1 MKTFIVDEMSE
12 LPEELKAAMKD
23 AVNTLKK
30 LTEQDAIKT
39 EAYQE
44 FKASVG
50 RAMGKAIEVD
60 KIDPF
65 RIVEAMVTLGAI
77 TLNCYMTPREG
88 SDPRKTFRK
97 IAGLCYDRAIEIGEI
112 ADRKEKAK

>member
-1 MKTFIVDEMSE
+1 MKTFIVDEFADV
-12 LPEELKAAMKD
+12 PEELKVAMKD
-23 AVNTLKK
+23 AVKQLKK
-30 LTEQDAIKT
+30 LTAQDAVKA

-44 FKASVG
+44 FKAEVG

-65 RIVEAMVTLGAI
+65 RIVEAMITLGAI

-88 SDPRKTFRK
+88 ADPRKTFRK

-112 ADRKEKAK
+112 ADRKEQK